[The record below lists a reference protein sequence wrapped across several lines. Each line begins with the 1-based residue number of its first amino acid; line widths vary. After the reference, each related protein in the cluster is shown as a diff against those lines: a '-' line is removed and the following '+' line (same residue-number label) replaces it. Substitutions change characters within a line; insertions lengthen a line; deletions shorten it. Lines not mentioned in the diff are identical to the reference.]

1 MKQCKIVF
9 TIAVLC
15 NHASLGVAHCC
26 NMVTFFFTFIF
37 LASLL
42 SSPPAEAACSD
53 ITGNWY
59 DSKSI
64 PTAQLIFRIEADK
77 NGAYSSFAVTYNP
90 NWGTGSVSY
99 DSSTSVIN
107 MLLDDGENITGTVA
121 SDCSNITWSTVSA
134 AWIKV
139 PHVDQVHVVFMNHL
153 DVGYAGFAA
162 VIINKYFQ
170 SYFPR
175 AVRLAGEMELYRPDE
190 SFIYTTQPWLVDLY
204 LDCPPNMTLNG
215 VQVKCPS
222 PSEVESFDAAIRKGY
237 IAWHAGPMNMQ
248 VEFMNQAVLEAGLS
262 VAQRLNK
269 KYMKSTT
276 VLSQRDVPG
285 LTMCS
290 LKTLNKYGIKA
301 VSVGVNSGSAPP
313 AVPKIFVWKVDGE
326 KEEDDG
332 MVIALWHAGGY
343 PNDPG
348 RDLEGARGISYHD
361 CTIAPG
367 TAHALC
373 FAFRTDNTG
382 PPNSLDEIDRYYTI
396 LREEY
401 PGAAIFSST
410 LDNFTN
416 SVSIDHLPVLTN
428 KEIGDTWIQGIA
440 SDPLKSSMYRSMALS
455 LDQCLSDGACDL
467 SDPVISNATR
477 FLIKL
482 PEHTWGLSGVKNT
495 RDWTNSDFK
504 EARTTT
510 EFINNENSWY
520 EQRTFINLT
529 LEASEGHKLNQYFTS
544 GLSELK
550 LTDPP
555 KLSEYNEIDAS
566 KVFTLFNGKVE
577 IGFDS
582 STGPITHLTYSTS
595 SNEQLVFAG
604 TNQPLGQF
612 TYITYNDSDFVFME
626 SKYNYAFNAGFDKPG
641 SQDIADPMSQT
652 WSTKLVNLYQC
663 KENENYFLTHLTM
676 LDSKSHD
683 YYGAPADVWIK
694 VNLSLVSQPTA
705 GSSASNSSP
714 LRIDFD
720 LILINKTT
728 TRLPESTMFSF
739 FPSPPAAGAAA
750 THWKM
755 RVFKVN
761 NKSSFTVGSVVNNGS
776 QFQHAAQ
783 SVLLTSSTSSMDSSG
798 PTIAFN
804 STDVP
809 IVCPII
815 DDGRSPTSFPVPLD
829 SLVDDSVMG
838 IAFNIHNN
846 IWNTN
851 YPLYFPFVSG
861 DEDFRARFT
870 VTFQ

>member
-1 MKQCKIVF
+1 
-9 TIAVLC
+9 
-15 NHASLGVAHCC
+15 
-26 NMVTFFFTFIF
+26 MVTFFFPFIF
-37 LASLL
+37 LASLLL

-59 DSKSI
+59 DSHSI
-64 PTAQLIFRIEADK
+64 PTAQLIFRIEK
-77 NGAYSSFAVTYNP
+77 HNGAYSSFAVTYNP

-99 DSSTSVIN
+99 DSSSSIIN
-107 MLLDDGENITGTVA
+107 MLLDDGENITGSVA
-121 SDCSNITWSTVSA
+121 SDCSNITWSTVPA

-139 PHVDQVHVVFMNHL
+139 PKVHQVHVVFMNHL

-175 AVRLAGEMELYRPDE
+175 AIRLAEEMELYRPDE

-215 VQVKCPS
+215 IQVKCPS
-222 PSEVESFDAAIRKGY
+222 PSEIESFDAAIRKGY

-248 VEFMNQAVLEAGLS
+248 IEFMNEAVLEAGLS
-262 VAQRLNK
+262 IAQRLNK
-269 KYMKSTT
+269 KYLKSTT

-290 LKTLNKYGIKA
+290 LKTLNKYGVKA

-313 AVPKIFVWKVDGE
+313 AVPKIFLWKVDGE
-326 KEEDDG
+326 NEEDGGDG

-343 PNDPG
+343 PNNPG
-348 RDLEGARGISYHD
+348 RDLEGARGISYRD
-361 CTIAPG
+361 CTLAPG
-367 TAHALC
+367 TAHILC

-382 PPNSLDEIDRYYTI
+382 PPNSLDEIDRYYMI

-401 PGAAIFSST
+401 PGAAVFAST
-410 LDNFTN
+410 FDNFTN

-455 LDQCLSDGACDL
+455 LDQCLKDGACDL
-467 SDPVISNATR
+467 SDPVVSNATR

-482 PEHTWGLSGVKNT
+482 PEHTWGLPGVENT
-495 RDWTNSDFK
+495 EDWANSDFEK
-504 EARTTT
+504 ARTTA
-510 EFINNENSWY
+510 EFIANRESWF

-529 LEASEGHKLNQYFTS
+529 LEASEGHKLNEYLTS

-555 KLSEYNEIDAS
+555 NLSDYNEIDAS

-577 IGFDS
+577 IGFDN
-582 STGPITHLTYSTS
+582 STGPITHLIYSTS
-595 SNEQLVFAG
+595 SNKQLVFAG
-604 TNQPLGQF
+604 TNQSLGQF
-612 TYITYNDSDFVFME
+612 TYITYNESDFFFMQ
-626 SKYNYAFNAGFDKPG
+626 SRYDYAFNAGYDKPG
-641 SQDIADPMSQT
+641 SDVADPLSQT
-652 WSTKLVNLYQC
+652 WSTKLIGLYQC
-663 KENENYFLTHLTM
+663 KDNENYFLTHLTM
-676 LDSKSHD
+676 LDSKAHD

-694 VNLSLVSQPTA
+694 VNLSTSD
-705 GSSASNSSP
+705 SSL

-720 LILINKTT
+720 LVLVNKTS

-739 FPSPPAAGAAA
+739 YPSPPATGAAA
-750 THWKM
+750 TRWKA
-755 RVFKVN
+755 RVFKVDD
-761 NKSSFTVGSVVNNGS
+761 KSSFTVGSVVNNGS

-783 SVLLTSSTSSMDSSG
+783 SVLLTSSSSMGSSSG

-815 DDGRSPTSFPVPLD
+815 DDGHSPTSFPVPLD
-829 SLVDDSVMG
+829 SLVDDSVIG

-851 YPLYFPFVSG
+851 YPLYYPFVSG
-861 DEDFRARFT
+861 DENFRARFT

>member
-1 MKQCKIVF
+1 MIGRGS
-9 TIAVLC
+9 VLQK
-15 NHASLGVAHCC
+15 
-26 NMVTFFFTFIF
+26 MVTFFFTLIF
-37 LASLL
+37 LAGLL
-42 SSPPAEAACSD
+42 SSPPAEAASCPD

-59 DSKSI
+59 DSHSI
-64 PTAQLIFRIEADK
+64 PTAQLIFRIEKDN

-90 NWGTGSVSY
+90 KGWGTGSVSY
-99 DSSTSVIN
+99 DSSASIIN
-107 MLLDDGENITGTVA
+107 ILLDDGENITGSVA
-121 SDCSNITWSTVSA
+121 SDCSNITWTGTVSA
-134 AWIKV
+134 VWIKV
-139 PHVDQVHVVFMNHL
+139 PKVDQVHVVFMNHL

-162 VIINKYFQ
+162 IIINKYFQ

-175 AVRLAGEMELYRPDE
+175 AIRLAQEMEIYRPDE

-215 VQVKCPS
+215 IPVKCPS
-222 PSEVESFDAAIRKGY
+222 PSEIESFDAAIRKGY

-248 VEFMNQAVLEAGLS
+248 VEFMNEAVLEAGLS
-262 VAQRLNK
+262 IAQRLNK

-290 LKTLNKYGIKA
+290 LKTLNKYGIQA

-313 AVPKIFVWKVDGE
+313 AVPKIFVWKTDGE
-326 KEEDDG
+326 NEEEDDDG
-332 MVIALWHAGGY
+332 MVIAMWHAGGY

-361 CTIAPG
+361 CTLAPG
-367 TAHALC
+367 TAHVLC

-382 PPNSLDEIDRYYTI
+382 PPNSLDEIDRYYMI

-401 PGAAIFSST
+401 PGAAVFAST
-410 LDNFTN
+410 FDNFTN
-416 SVSIDHLPVLTN
+416 SVSIGDLPVLTN

-455 LDQCLSDGACDL
+455 LDQCLKDGACDL
-467 SDPVISNATR
+467 SDPVVSNATR
-477 FLIKL
+477 FLVKL
-482 PEHTWGLSGVKNT
+482 PEHTWGLSGVRNT
-495 RDWTNSDFK
+495 DDWTNSDFK
-504 EARTTT
+504 KARTTA
-510 EFINNENSWY
+510 EFINNENSWF
-520 EQRTFINLT
+520 EQRTFVNLT
-529 LEASEGHKLNQYFTS
+529 LEASEGHKLNEYLNS

-555 KLSEYNEIDAS
+555 NLSEYNEIDPS
-566 KVFTLFNGKVE
+566 KIFTLFNGKVE

-582 STGPITHLTYSTS
+582 STGPITHLIYSTS
-595 SNEQLVFAG
+595 DNEQLVFAG

-612 TYITYNDSDFVFME
+612 TYITYNESDFVFME
-626 SKYNYAFNAGFDKPG
+626 SKYDYAFNAGYDKPG
-641 SQDIADPMSQT
+641 SQDAADPLSQV
-652 WSTKLVNLYQC
+652 WSTKLVGLYQC
-663 KENENYFLTHLTM
+663 KDNENYFLTHLTM
-676 LDSKSHD
+676 VDPKAHD

-694 VNLSLVSQPTA
+694 VNLST
-705 GSSASNSSP
+705 GDSSL

-720 LILINKTT
+720 LILVNKTS

-739 FPSPPAAGAAA
+739 YPSPPTAGAAA
-750 THWKM
+750 TRWKA

-783 SVLLTSSTSSMDSSG
+783 NVLLTSSSSVGGSG

-815 DDGRSPTSFPVPLD
+815 NDDGHSPTSFPVPLE
-829 SLVDDSVMG
+829 SLVDDGVMG

-851 YPLYFPFVSG
+851 YPLYYPFVHG
-861 DEDFRARFT
+861 DENFRARFT